1 MVKITTLATGAGIL
15 TGLLAAGAW
24 FSGLTPL
31 RPFWVTLALTVAIIL
46 VLNSF
51 VVLVGPKRVF
61 YVSALLSAL
70 LTGSEW
76 LGSGTNATV
85 ASMLTIAMAC
95 VTLVLSII
103 AAKLEPQVSEQSHP
117 MNLPVFG

>member
-1 MVKITTLATGAGIL
+1 M
-15 TGLLAAGAW
+15 
-24 FSGLTPL
+24 
-31 RPFWVTLALTVAIIL
+31 TLALTVAIIL

-51 VVLVGPKRVF
+51 VVLVGPKSVF
-61 YVSALLSAL
+61 YISALLAAL

-76 LGSGTNATV
+76 LGSGTNPTV
-85 ASMLTIAMAC
+85 ANMLTIAMAC
-95 VTLVLSII
+95 VTLVLSIV